1 MQTLKT
7 IVIALGVVLVA
18 GFSLLIFGLS
28 QNWHRATD
36 AAPSVRAPAAGST
49 WGAVPLG
56 AVNERIVGVTA
67 SGDLIVVQL
76 ATDQGSRLVV
86 VDPRNG
92 RVVGA
97 FIAGGVP

>member
-18 GFSLLIFGLS
+18 GFGLLIFGLS

-36 AAPSVRAPAAGST
+36 AAPVPQAPAAGST
-49 WGAVPLG
+49 WGTVPLG
-56 AVNERIVGVTA
+56 AAPEKIVGVTA

-92 RVVGA
+92 RVVGTFVTGSA
-97 FIAGGVP
+97 P